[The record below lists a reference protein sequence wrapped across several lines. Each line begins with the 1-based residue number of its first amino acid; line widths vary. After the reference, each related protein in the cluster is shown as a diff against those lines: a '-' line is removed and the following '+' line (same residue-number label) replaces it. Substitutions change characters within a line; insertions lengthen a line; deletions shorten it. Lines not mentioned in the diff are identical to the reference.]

1 MCAGSSTIRLK
12 GEHQVGSPGGQKE
25 LKGHDA
31 GVIPCSRLS
40 PAAIIFVWQDCLN
53 LLTSGNGRDQ
63 TSKLEGIKHQLTQKA
78 FEAGPTAA
86 GLPRLSGFP
95 VGYRGRLRRDGGGR
109 MSALTRELNLF
120 FFWLLSAQIKCYGL

>member
-12 GEHQVGSPGGQKE
+12 GEQQVGSPGGQKE

-40 PAAIIFVWQDCLN
+40 PAAIIFVWQDCRN
-53 LLTSGNGRDQ
+53 LLTFGNGRDQ

-78 FEAGPTAA
+78 FEADPTAA
-86 GLPRLSGFP
+86 GLLRLFCFP
-95 VGYRGRLRRDGGGR
+95 VGYRGCSHHDRGGR
-109 MSALTRELNLF
+109 MSSLTLGLF
-120 FFWLLSAQIKCYGL
+120 FLLESAQIKCYGL